1 MTKLAIFGNAL
12 VVERDSF
19 YLDRIT
25 DDLKEHPILITK
37 TLKEAMVMLKKPQN
51 RISCLFVSSNFG
63 VQDTLGFI
71 KLVRGLKTD
80 LPVVVIYHHDY
91 LKIPGQQSKEL
102 TNFSTIDKPKDGN
115 QIIKEIQRLF
125 PETQGWKGIAPTG
138 EATHQELSLKDED
151 FIGISF
157 DEYLMTKKSF
167 FNVYIRL
174 APDKFVKILNAGD
187 GIEEDTKDKYQKK
200 NVDKFWLKRDEFR
213 HYTEMTEKTAA
224 KLATRN
230 IAQATSSLGHLGD
243 NVVKELSRF
252 GIDDE
257 GLYHADRFIGHSI
270 SAIKRVR
277 GVKTELVAMV
287 EELSKTEHTTA
298 TVVIASLLANALS
311 IESAK
316 AIKVVGVAAL
326 MHDVA
331 LWQPGQQI
339 SSEIEAEL
347 SGVGLEKFKAH
358 AVEGAKQLEAT
369 GLFEEVVIQAVA
381 QHHDVRKDATGKKIN
396 LISELIGVSDAFC
409 HHVLYSQ
416 NKDAMEDFL
425 ALKLSK
431 YSQQIEKCFRQ
442 VFVEGKKKP

>member
-19 YLDRIT
+19 YLDRIMA
-25 DDLKEHPILITK
+25 DLRDHPIIITK

-63 VQDTLGFI
+63 VQDTLSFI
-71 KLVRGLKTD
+71 KQVRKIKAEI
-80 LPVVVIYHHDY
+80 PVVVIYHHDY
-91 LKIPGQQSKEL
+91 LKIPGQQTKEL
-102 TNFSTIDKPKDGN
+102 INLSAIDKPDDGRD
-115 QIIKEIQRLF
+115 IIKEIQRLF
-125 PETQGWKGIAPTG
+125 PETQGWKGIAPSG
-138 EATHQELSLKDED
+138 EATHQELTLKDDD

-174 APDKFVKILNAGD
+174 AADKFVKILNAGD
-187 GIEEDTKDKYQKK
+187 GIEEDIKNKYQKK

-213 HYTEMTEKTAA
+213 HYTDMSEKTAA
-224 KLATRN
+224 KLTTGN
-230 IAQATSSLGHLGD
+230 ITQATSSLGHLGD

-257 GLYHADRFIGHSI
+257 GLYHADRFLGHSI

-277 GVKTELVAMV
+277 GIKAEMMTMV

-298 TVVIASLLANALS
+298 TVVIASLLANSLN

-326 MHDVA
+326 MHDIA

-339 SSEIEAEL
+339 PSEIESEL
-347 SGVGLEKFKAH
+347 SGAELEKFKLH
-358 AVEGAKQLEAT
+358 AVEGAKKLEAT
-369 GLFEEVVIQAVA
+369 GLFEEVVIQAIA
-381 QHHDVRKDATGKKIN
+381 QHHDRRKDAAGTKLN

-409 HHVLYSQ
+409 HQVMYSS
-416 NKDAMEDFL
+416 NKRAMQDFL
-425 ALKLSK
+425 TLELPKF
-431 YSQQIEKCFRQ
+431 SQQIEKCFRQ
-442 VFVEGKKKP
+442 VFVEPKKK

>member
-1 MTKLAIFGNAL
+1 M
-12 VVERDSF
+12 VVERDTF
-19 YLDRIT
+19 FLDRIISELR
-25 DDLKEHPILITK
+25 DHPVIITK
-37 TLKEAMVMLKKPQN
+37 TLKEATVLLKKPQH

-63 VQDTLGFI
+63 VQDTLSFI
-71 KLVRGLKTD
+71 KQVRKIKAE
-80 LPVVVIYHHDY
+80 LPVVVIYHHNY
-91 LKIPGQQSKEL
+91 LKIPGQQTKEL
-102 TNFSTIDKPKDGN
+102 TNFSVLDKPEN
-115 QIIKEIQRLF
+115 AEAIIKEIQRLF
-125 PETQGWKGIAPTG
+125 PETQGWKGIAPSG

-187 GIEEDTKDKYQKK
+187 GIEEDIKEKYQKK
-200 NVDKFWLKRDEFR
+200 NVDKFWLKREEFR
-213 HYTEMTEKTAA
+213 HYTDMSEKAAA
-224 KLATRN
+224 KLTSAN
-230 IAQATSSLGHLGD
+230 ITQATSSLGHLGD

-257 GLYHADRFIGHSI
+257 GLYHADRFLGHSI

-277 GVKTELVAMV
+277 GIKTEMMSMV

-298 TVVIASLLANALS
+298 TVVIASLLANALN

-339 SSEIEAEL
+339 PSEIESEL
-347 SGVGLEKFKAH
+347 SGVALEKFKTH
-358 AVEGAKQLEAT
+358 AADGAKKLEAT
-369 GLFEEVVIQAVA
+369 GLFEEVVIQAIA
-381 QHHDVRKDATGKKIN
+381 QHHDRRKDASGTKLN
-396 LISELIGVSDAFC
+396 VISELIGVSDAFC
-409 HHVLYSQ
+409 HQVMYST
-416 NKDAMEDFL
+416 KKRAMEDFL
-425 ALKLSK
+425 LMELPKF
-431 YSQQIEKCFRQ
+431 SQSIEKCFRQ
-442 VFVEGKKKP
+442 VFVEPKKK

>member
-19 YLDRIT
+19 YLDRIMA
-25 DDLKEHPILITK
+25 DLRDHPIIITK

-63 VQDTLGFI
+63 VQDTLSFI
-71 KLVRGLKTD
+71 KQVRKLKAEI
-80 LPVVVIYHHDY
+80 PVVVIYHHDY
-91 LKIPGQQSKEL
+91 LKIPGQQTKEL
-102 TNFSTIDKPKDGN
+102 INLSAIDKPDDGRD
-115 QIIKEIQRLF
+115 IIKEIQRLF
-125 PETQGWKGIAPTG
+125 PETQGWKGIAPSG
-138 EATHQELSLKDED
+138 EATHQELTLKDDD

-157 DEYLMTKKSF
+157 DEYLITKKSF

-174 APDKFVKILNAGD
+174 AADKFVKILNAGD
-187 GIEEDTKDKYQKK
+187 GIEEDIKDKYQKK

-213 HYTEMTEKTAA
+213 HYTDMSEKAAA
-224 KLATRN
+224 KLTKGN
-230 IAQATSSLGHLGD
+230 ITQATSSLGHLGD

-257 GLYHADRFIGHSI
+257 GLYHADRFLGHSI

-277 GVKTELVAMV
+277 GIKTEMLAMV

-298 TVVIASLLANALS
+298 TVVIASLLANALN

-326 MHDVA
+326 MHDIA

-339 SSEIEAEL
+339 PSEIESEL
-347 SGVGLEKFKAH
+347 SGAELEKFKLH
-358 AVEGAKQLEAT
+358 AVEGAKKLEAT
-369 GLFEEVVIQAVA
+369 GLFEEVVIQAIA
-381 QHHDVRKDATGKKIN
+381 QHHDRRKDAAGTKLN

-409 HHVLYSQ
+409 HQVMYSS
-416 NKDAMEDFL
+416 NKRAMQDFL
-425 ALKLSK
+425 TLELPKF
-431 YSQQIEKCFRQ
+431 SQQIEKCFRQ
-442 VFVEGKKKP
+442 VFVDPKKK